1 MPGLRVT
8 WALGFGVVFLL
19 AWSVESSDPLDP
31 AERHARAEAN
41 LSEADSEPERFYALA
56 TASKMS
62 FEVQMNEKAETYAWE
77 LLDLAQSLERDWNYG
92 NAIHDGNMVLGRLA
106 LVHGDPEEAKRRLL
120 EAGKTPGSPQLNSF
134 GPNMSLARDLLVA
147 GEGEVVIEYLRQCLE
162 FWELGRERLKNWIA
176 LVEGGRRPD
185 FGANLI
191 Y

>member
-1 MPGLRVT
+1 MAGLRVR
-8 WALGFGVVFLL
+8 WFLGFGVVLLL
-19 AWSVESSDPLDP
+19 AWSAESFDPLDP
-31 AERHARAEAN
+31 AERLAEADAK
-41 LSEADSEPERFYALA
+41 LSGANSERERFYALA
-56 TASKMS
+56 GAAKLS
-62 FEVQMNEKAETYAWE
+62 FEVHMNEKAETYAWE

-106 LVHGDPEEAKRRLL
+106 LVYGDPEEAKRRLL

-147 GEGEVVIEYLRQCLE
+147 GEGEVVIEYLKQCLE